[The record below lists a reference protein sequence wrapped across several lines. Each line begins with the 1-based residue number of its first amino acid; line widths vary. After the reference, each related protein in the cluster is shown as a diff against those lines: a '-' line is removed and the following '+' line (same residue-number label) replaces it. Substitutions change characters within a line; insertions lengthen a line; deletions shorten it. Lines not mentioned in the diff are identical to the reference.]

1 MSRRVRVH
9 HFVVAQLAKPHQP
22 AWRVCDLFGVS
33 HWLDVPADTE
43 FPYTLTRVQLFTR
56 FYLFRARPVD
66 FRVRVLWDDHLSGTA
81 EEVGMFGPY
90 TVPFTRTEAVHDRSF
105 NLHNVRLLGVG
116 THTVELLRE
125 NAETWDE
132 DDWAAIARTY
142 FVVER

>member
-43 FPYTLTRVQLFTR
+43 FPYTLPRMQVFTR
-56 FYLFRARPVD
+56 FYLNGAKPTE
-66 FRVRVLWDDHLSGTA
+66 FRVRLLWDDHPSGTA
-81 EEVGMFGPY
+81 EEVGMFGPFA
-90 TVPFTRTEAVHDRSF
+90 VPFTSAESIHDRSF
-105 NLHNVRLLGVG
+105 NLYNIRLLGVG

-125 NAETWDE
+125 RVGTWDE
-132 DDWAAIARTY
+132 NEWVPIARTY
-142 FVVER
+142 FYVER